1 LLFEKIW
8 AAAFSLPV
16 QIYAHIHRA
25 GKWPYCEIPCL
36 NETRASDIWCDCS
49 RSRACGFCNSL
60 RRAQAEHPN
69 TAASKRGGTKG
80 EFVDAGELDR
90 ARLCC
95 VTEVPSYHAGDINRA
110 RACRP
115 AEVRSHGPR
124 WARIDATTAP
134 PAPAQQ
140 AIAAAPT
147 PALLAARVAAH
158 QADPATLPSHAESVD
173 VCARY
178 GGHRLDFMRGHHAMW
193 KCVYRTRRQRANVK
207 TTGESV
213 ASGR

>member
-1 LLFEKIW
+1 MFNT
-8 AAAFSLPV
+8 FSLPV

-25 GKWPYCEIPCL
+25 
-36 NETRASDIWCDCS
+36 
-49 RSRACGFCNSL
+49 CNGRTVKYRVRMKS
-60 RRAQAEHPN
+60 AQAIFGAIVAALGFAAFVTFYDEFKPGTQTPPPPN
-69 TAASKRGGTKG
+69 EAAQKADSLTPANSIAHDFAVLPKSLHTTPVTSIAQELADLPKSVHTVPVGRGSTP
-80 EFVDAGELDR
+80 L
-90 ARLCC
+90 
-95 VTEVPSYHAGDINRA
+95 
-110 RACRP
+110 P
-115 AEVRSHGPR
+115 AL
-124 WARIDATTAP
+124 

-158 QADPATLPSHAESVD
+158 QADPATLPPHAESVD

-193 KCVYRTRRQRANVK
+193 KCVYRTRRQW
-207 TTGESV
+207 V